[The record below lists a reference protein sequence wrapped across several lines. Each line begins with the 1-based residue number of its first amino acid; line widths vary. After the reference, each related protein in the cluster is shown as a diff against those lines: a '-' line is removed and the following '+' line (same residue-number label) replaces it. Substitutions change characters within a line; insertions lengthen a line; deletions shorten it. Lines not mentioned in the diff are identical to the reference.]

1 MQRFKRIGLLILTNL
16 LIMVGIYIIIFI
28 LERFVWIQIGG
39 NTLGILFYGV
49 IIWFG
54 GSLVSLYMSKGMAKR
69 MYNIQLID
77 SSNLSSLDP
86 KLQEFYKIVSSIAQR
101 QNLPLPEI
109 GVYESAEAN
118 AFATGPSKSSSLV
131 AASTGLLAQM
141 TTQEVEGVMGHEMSH
156 ISNGDMVTMTLLQ
169 GIMNTFV
176 FFLSRILALWGSNS
190 EGERGFYNPWVAL
203 ICELIFGTAGSLV
216 VNQFSQHREFKADE
230 GSARLLGKQPMIAA
244 LEKLRIISAG
254 DKIPNDELATLKIS
268 GGSRAW
274 LKLFATHPSLE
285 SRIERLRAIAV

>member
-1 MQRFKRIGLLILTNL
+1 M
-16 LIMVGIYIIIFI
+16 
-28 LERFVWIQIGG
+28 
-39 NTLGILFYGV
+39 
-49 IIWFG
+49 
-54 GSLVSLYMSKGMAKR
+54 
-69 MYNIQLID
+69 
-77 SSNLSSLDP
+77 
-86 KLQEFYKIVSSIAQR
+86 
-101 QNLPLPEI
+101 
-109 GVYESAEAN
+109 
-118 AFATGPSKSSSLV
+118 
-131 AASTGLLAQM
+131 
-141 TTQEVEGVMGHEMSH
+141 
-156 ISNGDMVTMTLLQ
+156 
-169 GIMNTFV
+169 
-176 FFLSRILALWGSNS
+176 
-190 EGERGFYNPWVAL
+190 AL